1 MKARKRERERGKER
15 VRADGDEMS
24 TREVP
29 KRSEMCK
36 NGESELIVDNT
47 EEITKMKEV
56 KRLIADKRNKKIH
69 MTNV

>member
-36 NGESELIVDNT
+36 NRESELIVDNT
-47 EEITKMKEV
+47 EEITRTKEFETID
-56 KRLIADKRNKKIH
+56 R
-69 MTNV
+69 